1 MLKSRVWAYWFFSF
15 VVFLVSALLVSI
27 LSFLGVYYYQSL
39 DYYFHEGY
47 LGTLYPVGLL
57 AISSLSCFLFHL
69 RETSSLTFIFKHPL
83 SQKNTWFWC
92 GFAFAYLS
100 LDDLFEIHEKIDFK
114 LHHWLDA
121 LANIKSNAVTD
132 KLDDLIVAIVLAV
145 AVWFLL
151 RYRKTF
157 ATYPIMQISYAFA
170 CFLVLLMVCLDFL
183 TNGGTILKLILGR
196 SLYSD
201 LKSFL
206 FVTEESLKIFACS
219 FLVVGSF
226 APWLGKKNV

>member
-1 MLKSRVWAYWFFSF
+1 MVKSRVWAFWFFSF
-15 VVFLVSALLVSI
+15 VVFLVSALLISI
-27 LSFLGVYYYQSL
+27 LSFLGVCYYQSL
-39 DYYFHEGY
+39 EYYFHEGY
-47 LGTLYPVGLL
+47 LGTLYPVTLL

-69 RETSSLTFIFKHPL
+69 RETSSLTFVFKHPL
-83 SQKNTWFWC
+83 SQKNTWLWC

-121 LANIKSNAVTD
+121 LAKIKSNAVTD

-157 ATYPIMQISYAFA
+157 ATYP
-170 CFLVLLMVCLDFL
+170 
-183 TNGGTILKLILGR
+183 
-196 SLYSD
+196 
-201 LKSFL
+201 KSCRFRMPL
-206 FVTEESLKIFACS
+206 HVSSCC
-219 FLVVGSF
+219 
-226 APWLGKKNV
+226 